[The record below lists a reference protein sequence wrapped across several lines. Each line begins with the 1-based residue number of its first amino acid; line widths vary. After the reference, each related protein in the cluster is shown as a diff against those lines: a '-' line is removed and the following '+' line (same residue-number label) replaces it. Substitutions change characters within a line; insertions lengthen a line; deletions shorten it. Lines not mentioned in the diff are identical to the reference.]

1 MDSPI
6 GLTALTALAALAAS
20 AYDLPPC
27 TVPLNLGVQMKTD
40 TFNAE
45 TLREVRELGFRVV
58 RRGLYWNVV
67 EKEKGVY
74 DFSSVEPQMAV
85 CKELGLTVII
95 TLFSSNS
102 LYEEPRGGIRTEEGR
117 RGFAAFAAAAA
128 KRFAGQDVMFE
139 IWNEPNVR
147 TFWRKDGTHKAEK
160 QNQEAA
166 KAVRE
171 RVRVIKE
178 AADAF
183 QYCSSMEKLSIPM
196 LSQQQRLSNLNN

>member
-102 LYEEPRGGIRTEEGR
+102 LYEEPRGGIRTEE
-117 RGFAAFAAAAA
+117 
-128 KRFAGQDVMFE
+128 
-139 IWNEPNVR
+139 
-147 TFWRKDGTHKAEK
+147 
-160 QNQEAA
+160 
-166 KAVRE
+166 
-171 RVRVIKE
+171 
-178 AADAF
+178 
-183 QYCSSMEKLSIPM
+183 
-196 LSQQQRLSNLNN
+196 